1 MDALLT
7 QRTIARYLVE
17 KRNAHYHFTVKGNQ
31 KNLLEE
37 IRFHFQ
43 SAPLPAPDFVQNGE
57 GEHGRIETR
66 KIWTTTALNEYLNFP
81 YVAQAFMIQRE
92 SVNKKSGKKS
102 SELVYGITSCPTEL
116 KDAKRVLLDNR
127 RHWKIESTHYIIDWN
142 YDEDRSQ
149 IRTGYGPENIT
160 RMRRFAIGVLERRKR
175 RKKSKETMPEMM
187 MKLLLNT
194 RSVLDCLKMTRNSN
208 PISTA

>member
-1 MDALLT
+1 
-7 QRTIARYLVE
+7 
-17 KRNAHYHFTVKGNQ
+17 
-31 KNLLEE
+31 
-37 IRFHFQ
+37 
-43 SAPLPAPDFVQNGE
+43 
-57 GEHGRIETR
+57 
-66 KIWTTTALNEYLNFP
+66 
-81 YVAQAFMIQRE
+81 MIQRE